1 MLLCRWLLPRL
12 CSRGVYSLAYPQA
25 CPLACL
31 ASPEA
36 CLWARPVM
44 EAHEVLL
51 EQLREL
57 CELSAGLPQGKR
69 KSQHNLKRS
78 SS

>member
-1 MLLCRWLLPRL
+1 M
-12 CSRGVYSLAYPQA
+12 VYPGA

-36 CLWARPVM
+36 CLWASCPLM

-57 CELSAGLPQGKR
+57 CELSAGLPQGTR
-69 KSQHNLKRS
+69 KFQHNLKRS